1 MAHKPGHKTNSVNE
15 EIKKAAKKWL
25 SPLGEKTSGL
35 SRAEQL
41 KKIRDETGI

>member
-1 MAHKPGHKTNSVNE
+1 MTHKPGHKTNSVNE
-15 EIKKAAKKWL
+15 DLKKAAKRWF

-41 KKIRDETGI
+41 KKIREQTGI